1 MDFLK
6 KHYEKIILSLVLLG
20 LVGALVFLPV
30 LISIDQQKLDD
41 MKNAVLVKSP
51 KPLPFLDMSQFDNV
65 LGRLN
70 SPVGYDFSTTNK
82 LFNPMQWQITADK
95 KLIKIKNGSE
105 IGAEAVVITK
115 IAPLYFVLTLDSVIT
130 NALGAPPRYVIDV
143 ERPAAVNPAL
153 RRRTQRFASV
163 DDPKTDIFTLQRV
176 VGAAENPDQLILKLA
191 DTGETVTLSK
201 DKPYQRPDAYTA
213 DLKYDPEKFSKTA
226 QRIGAVLKCN
236 GDDYNIIAISQ
247 NEVVLLQE
255 SNQKRWPLRYEP

>member
-82 LFNPMQWQITADK
+82 LFNPMQWQITVDK
-95 KLIKIKNGSE
+95 KMIKIKNGSE

-143 ERPAAVNPAL
+143 ERPAAVELQAL
-153 RRRTQRFASV
+153 REAHT
-163 DDPKTDIFTLQRV
+163 
-176 VGAAENPDQLILKLA
+176 
-191 DTGETVTLSK
+191 
-201 DKPYQRPDAYTA
+201 
-213 DLKYDPEKFSKTA
+213 
-226 QRIGAVLKCN
+226 AVL
-236 GDDYNIIAISQ
+236 
-247 NEVVLLQE
+247 
-255 SNQKRWPLRYEP
+255 PLWTIPRQIFSRFSALWVWRRILTS